1 MSNGLGSGRGWGKIC
16 RAVGV
21 GVGSGR
27 VKILAADQVGVGSGS
42 GYDELPPAPPP
53 AVYTY

>member
-16 RAVGV
+16 RAV
-21 GVGSGR
+21 
-27 VKILAADQVGVGSGS
+27 QVGVGSGS